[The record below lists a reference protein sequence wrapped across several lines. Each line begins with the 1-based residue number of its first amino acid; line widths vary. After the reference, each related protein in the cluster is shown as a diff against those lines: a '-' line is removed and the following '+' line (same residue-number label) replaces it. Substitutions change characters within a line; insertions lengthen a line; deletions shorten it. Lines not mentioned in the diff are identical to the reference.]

1 METTI
6 RLNKFISDSGICSRR
21 EADKHIE
28 QGHVIVNGKR
38 AQIGDQVSGK
48 DKVLVNGQLIIQQA
62 EDDFVFL
69 AFNKPV
75 GVVSTTEIGAKD
87 SIVDYIGYHERIF
100 PIGRLDKDS
109 QGLIFMTNNGDIVNK
124 ILRAGNNHEKEY
136 VVTVNKP
143 ITETFI
149 EKMAQGVP
157 MLGTTT
163 KKCKIKQES
172 VFTFRIVLIQ
182 GLNRQIRR
190 MCEYFEY
197 EVTKLERVRIMNINL
212 KGIPLGEW
220 RELTAHE
227 MAEIQHSISE
237 SSSTEEASIPQ
248 KVSGVKQGRKE
259 TPTKREQIALELRN
273 PEIVVPVNKSASTQ
287 KRLVPRTPFEHDNS
301 VEKSSVKG
309 KSTMPKSSSD
319 DRKPAVRGGAPR
331 GAKPASSAER
341 GGTPSRFPAKGGSG
355 APRNSDPRSATKG
368 GSASTR
374 SSSKGGGS
382 TLKSATK
389 GAGAPPRPGAKRAP
403 VKRSAAARQLDR
415 ETNPNPKSNQLR
427 TGSKTTTSKRRPS
440 RK

>member
-1 METTI
+1 MNESI
-6 RLNKFISDSGICSRR
+6 RLNKYISDSGICSRR

-28 QGHVIVNGKR
+28 LGHVIVNGKR
-38 AQIGDQVSGK
+38 AKIGDLVTSK
-48 DKVLVNGQLIIQQA
+48 DKVLVNGQQIIQKD
-62 EDDFVFL
+62 EDDFVLL

-75 GVVSTTEIGAKD
+75 GIVSTTEIGAKD

-136 VVTVNKP
+136 LVTVNKP

-149 EKMAQGVP
+149 KKMAQGVP

-163 KKCKIKQES
+163 KKCEIKQES
-172 VFTFRIVLIQ
+172 TFVFRIILVQ

-212 KGIPLGEW
+212 KGIPTGEW

-227 MAEIQHSISE
+227 LGEIQTMIAD
-237 SSSTEEASIPQ
+237 SSSTEEASVIT
-248 KVSGVKQGRKE
+248 KLSGIKRGKKE
-259 TPTKREQIALELRN
+259 TPTKREQIEMELRN
-273 PEIVVPVNKSASTQ
+273 PERIVPVHKSATIHT
-287 KRLVPRTPFEHDNS
+287 RS
-301 VEKSSVKG
+301 VERKPSIHTKSVESTIIKG
-309 KSTMPKSSSD
+309 KPHTSEKEKGARPKTVATRNAKPNTKIEKTGAKPKFPSKSRNTATRHSDSAPAVKSSSS
-319 DRKPAVRGGAPR
+319 APKSTTKT
-331 GAKPASSAER
+331 G
-341 GGTPSRFPAKGGSG
+341 
-355 APRNSDPRSATKG
+355 NSEKKTIF
-368 GSASTR
+368 
-374 SSSKGGGS
+374 
-382 TLKSATK
+382 K
-389 GAGAPPRPGAKRAP
+389 GATTSSRPKAKRNP
-403 VKRSAAARQLDR
+403 EQRSNAARQMDR

-427 TGSKTTTSKRRPS
+427 GGSKTTTSKRRPT